1 MERAA
6 EPQKE
11 LEWKTDYLFKSS
23 FKLKFFIGQQ
33 KAKRKRKKKGGW
45 GSRKEFLLIQNSIT
59 VGDRLL
65 SYLATV
71 CTTNVCVV
79 NPDSFFTVR
88 QQARLCPL
96 YWPFAATGTTKCQ
109 GGLLGLSMVLQL
121 QHGLQGAKKQSLDK
135 SWVPPLFNV
144 LEHRSEQN
152 FLLPGV
158 LICHLSL
165 TTRLAACALA
175 AECKLCNFQEQGIKP
190 QEFSYI

>member
-1 MERAA
+1 MASRK
-6 EPQKE
+6 QRGKE
-11 LEWKTDYLFKSS
+11 
-23 FKLKFFIGQQ
+23 
-33 KAKRKRKKKGGW
+33 KKKGGW

-109 GGLLGLSMVLQL
+109 GGLLGLAMVLQL

-135 SWVPPLFNV
+135 SWVPPLCNV

>member
-88 QQARLCPL
+88 QQARLCFPCIGHL
-96 YWPFAATGTTKCQ
+96 LLLAPQNARVDCWGFQWSCNCSMGCKVPKNRAWTKAGC
-109 GGLLGLSMVLQL
+109 
-121 QHGLQGAKKQSLDK
+121 
-135 SWVPPLFNV
+135 
-144 LEHRSEQN
+144 
-152 FLLPGV
+152 LPYV
-158 LICHLSL
+158 TS
-165 TTRLAACALA
+165 
-175 AECKLCNFQEQGIKP
+175 
-190 QEFSYI
+190 

>member
-1 MERAA
+1 MASRK
-6 EPQKE
+6 QRGKE
-11 LEWKTDYLFKSS
+11 
-23 FKLKFFIGQQ
+23 
-33 KAKRKRKKKGGW
+33 KKKGGW

-59 VGDRLL
+59 VGDGSL

-109 GGLLGLSMVLQL
+109 GGLLGLAMVLQL

-135 SWVPPLFNV
+135 SWVPPLCNV